1 VTFINVL
8 HDYAFM
14 YIIRGMDKNI
24 STLLREVK
32 SATGWSEPQIA
43 KAIGASQ
50 PTVNRILHGQS
61 DCMGKTHRAIEAL
74 HRTHC
79 PVTEPIKA
87 VA

>member
-1 VTFINVL
+1 
-8 HDYAFM
+8 
-14 YIIRGMDKNI
+14 MDKQI

-32 SATGWSEPQIA
+32 AATGWSEPQLA

-74 HRTHC
+74 HREHC
-79 PVTEPIKA
+79 PTVESVKA
-87 VA
+87 TA